1 MKKLTI
7 IRECLI
13 LPMTEQES
21 GKCFRGHIGIEGDRI
36 AFVLGQDEPLPDMP
50 GAEVIDGRG
59 KLAMPG
65 LVNTH
70 NHIPMTLLRSYAD
83 DLPLMPWLNDHVWPF
98 EARMTRDD
106 IRVGAELGMAEMLLG
121 GTTTSADMYWMD
133 EAVAEAAEHTG
144 IRAVIATSILDGKR
158 EAFDRDFALLTERY
172 GRGQHPRV
180 TLMVAPHAV
189 YTCSPETLEYARD
202 TAAVHG
208 IGITIHVSETQDE
221 QRMIRERYGKTPVE
235 MLRDLG
241 MLGPRTLVVH
251 AVWVSDSDIE
261 IMREHGVSVAHNP
274 QSNMKLASGIAPF
287 AKMAAAG
294 LNVSIGTDGPSSNN
308 DLDMWEEMRSA
319 SFLQKVATLDPCA
332 FPAYEVLKMATVNG
346 ARALDLGDEVGQLRE
361 GMKADIILLDIE
373 KPHLYPQTDMV
384 ANLVYCAKANDVD
397 TVFVDGRKV
406 VENRR
411 LLTIDQIALCR
422 EAQERFD
429 AIVGRIENGQLKM
442 DN

>member
-1 MKKLTI
+1 MSRQTI
-7 IRECLI
+7 IRDCLI
-13 LPMTEQES
+13 LPMTEQEG
-21 GKCFRGHIGIEGDRI
+21 GKCFRGHVGIEGDRI
-36 AFVLGQDEPLPDMP
+36 AFVLGQDETLPDMP
-50 GAEVIDGRG
+50 GAEIIDGRG

-121 GTTTSADMYWMD
+121 GTTTSTDMYWMD
-133 EAVAEAAEHTG
+133 EAVAEAAERTG
-144 IRAVIATSILDGKR
+144 IRAVIAPSILDGKR

-172 GRGQHPRV
+172 GRGQHPRI

-189 YTCSPETLEYARD
+189 YTCSPETLEYVRD
-202 TAAVHG
+202 TAAAHG
-208 IGITIHVSETQDE
+208 IGIMIHVSETQDE

-241 MLGPRTLVVH
+241 MLGPRTLIVH

-294 LNVSIGTDGPSSNN
+294 INVSIGTDGPSSNN

-319 SFLQKVATLDPCA
+319 SFLQKVATLDPCI
-332 FPAYEVLKMATVNG
+332 FPAYEVLRMATVNG
-346 ARALDLGDEVGQLRE
+346 ARALGLEGEMGQLRK

-373 KPHLYPQTDMV
+373 KPHLYPQTDIV
-384 ANLVYCAKANDVD
+384 ANLVYCAKASDVE

-411 LLTIDQIALCR
+411 LLTMNQAALCL
-422 EAQERFD
+422 EAQERFE
-429 AIVGRIENGQLKM
+429 AIKDRIG
-442 DN
+442 

>member
-1 MKKLTI
+1 
-7 IRECLI
+7 
-13 LPMTEQES
+13 MTEREDGQ
-21 GKCFRGHIGIEGDRI
+21 CFRGHLGIENDRI
-36 AFVLGQDEPLPDMP
+36 AFVCKHDEPLPDMP
-50 GAEVIDGRG
+50 GAEIIDGCG

-98 EARMTRDD
+98 EAQMTRDD

-133 EAVAEAAEHTG
+133 EAVAEAAEHAG

-158 EAFDRDFALLTERY
+158 EAFDHDFALLTERY
-172 GRGQHPRV
+172 GRGQHPRI

-189 YTCSPETLEYARD
+189 YTCNPETLEYARD
-202 TAAVHG
+202 TAATHG

-241 MLGPRTLVVH
+241 MLSPRTLVVH

-287 AKMAAAG
+287 AKMATAG

-319 SFLQKVATLDPCA
+319 SFMQKVATLDPCV

-346 ARALDLGDEVGQLRE
+346 AHALGLEGEVGQLRK
-361 GMKADIILLDIE
+361 GMKADVILLDIE

-384 ANLVYCAKANDVD
+384 ANLVYCAKAADVD

-411 LLTIDQIALCR
+411 LLTMDQTALCR
-422 EAQERFD
+422 ETQERFE
-429 AIVGRIENGQLKM
+429 AIRGRIGK
-442 DN
+442 

>member
-1 MKKLTI
+1 MKKNTI
-7 IRECLI
+7 IRDCLI
-13 LPMTEQES
+13 LPMTGQED

-36 AFVLGQDEPLPDMP
+36 AFVRRHDEPLPDTA
-50 GAEVIDGRG
+50 GAEIIDGRG

-133 EAVAEAAEHTG
+133 EAVAEAAVHAG
-144 IRAVIATSILDGKR
+144 IRAVIASSILDGKR
-158 EAFDRDFALLTERY
+158 EAFDRDLALLTERY
-172 GRGQHPRV
+172 GRGCHPRI

-202 TAAVHG
+202 TAAAHD

-221 QRMIRERYGKTPVE
+221 QRIVRERYGKTPVE
-235 MLRDLG
+235 LLRDLG
-241 MLGPRTLVVH
+241 MLGPRTLLVH
-251 AVWVSDSDIE
+251 AVWVNDGDIE

-294 LNVSIGTDGPSSNN
+294 INVTIGTDGPSSNN
-308 DLDMWEEMRSA
+308 DLDMWEEMRAA
-319 SFLQKVATLDPCA
+319 SYLQKVTERDPRVL
-332 FPAYEVLKMATVNG
+332 PAYETLRMATVYG
-346 ARALDLGDEVGQLRE
+346 AKALGYNDLGFISE
-361 GMKADIILLDIE
+361 GALADFILVNVDT
-373 KPHLYPQTDMV
+373 PHMQPIHNIV
-384 ANLVYCAKANDVD
+384 SNLVYSGKASDVD
-397 TVFVDGRKV
+397 TVVVDGKIL
-406 VENRR
+406 VEDGR
-411 LLTIDQIALCR
+411 LL
-422 EAQERFD
+422 
-429 AIVGRIENGQLKM
+429 
-442 DN
+442 

>member
-7 IRECLI
+7 IQDCLI
-13 LPMTEQES
+13 LPMTGREGGE
-21 GKCFRGHIGIEGDRI
+21 CFRGHIGIEGDRI
-36 AFVLGQDEPLPDMP
+36 AFVRRQGEPLPDAP

-121 GTTTSADMYWMD
+121 GTTTSTDMYWMD
-133 EAVAEAAEHTG
+133 EAVAEAAERTG
-144 IRAVIATSILDGKR
+144 IRAVIAPSILDGKR
-158 EAFDRDFALLTERY
+158 EAFDHDFALLTGRY
-172 GRGQHPRV
+172 GRGQHPRI

-202 TAAVHG
+202 TAAAHG

-319 SFLQKVATLDPCA
+319 SFLQKVATLDPCV

-346 ARALDLGDEVGQLRE
+346 ARALGLADEIGQLRE

-384 ANLVYCAKANDVD
+384 ANLAYCAKASDVE

-411 LLTIDQIALCR
+411 LLTMDQTALCR

-429 AIVGRIENGQLKM
+429 AIKGRVG
-442 DN
+442 

>member
-1 MKKLTI
+1 MLTA
-7 IRECLI
+7 
-13 LPMTEQES
+13 
-21 GKCFRGHIGIEGDRI
+21 G
-36 AFVLGQDEPLPDMP
+36 
-50 GAEVIDGRG
+50 
-59 KLAMPG
+59 
-65 LVNTH
+65 
-70 NHIPMTLLRSYAD
+70 
-83 DLPLMPWLNDHVWPF
+83 
-98 EARMTRDD
+98 
-106 IRVGAELGMAEMLLG
+106 
-121 GTTTSADMYWMD
+121 
-133 EAVAEAAEHTG
+133 
-144 IRAVIATSILDGKR
+144 
-158 EAFDRDFALLTERY
+158 
-172 GRGQHPRV
+172 
-180 TLMVAPHAV
+180 
-189 YTCSPETLEYARD
+189 
-202 TAAVHG
+202 
-208 IGITIHVSETQDE
+208 TIHVSETQDE

-241 MLGPRTLVVH
+241 MLGPSTLVVH

-319 SFLQKVATLDPCA
+319 SFLQKVATLDPCV

-346 ARALDLGDEVGQLRE
+346 ARALGLADEIGQLRE

-384 ANLVYCAKANDVD
+384 ANLAYCAKASDVE

-411 LLTIDQIALCR
+411 LLTMDQTALCR

-429 AIVGRIENGQLKM
+429 AIKGRVG
-442 DN
+442 

>member
-1 MKKLTI
+1 MNKKITI
-7 IRECLI
+7 IRDCLV
-13 LPMTEQES
+13 LPMTERND
-21 GKCFRGHIGIEGDRI
+21 GKCFRGHIGIENDRI
-36 AFVLGQDEPLPDMP
+36 AFVCGHDEAMPDAAAA
-50 GAEVIDGRG
+50 AEVIDGRG

-98 EARMTRDD
+98 EAQMTRDD

-133 EAVAEAAEHTG
+133 EAVGEAADRAG
-144 IRAVIATSILDGKR
+144 IRAVISTSILDGKK
-158 EAFDRDFALLTERY
+158 EAFDKDLALLDERY
-172 GRGQHPRV
+172 GRGRHPRI
-180 TLMVAPHAV
+180 TLMVAPHAA
-189 YTCSPETLEYARD
+189 YTCSPETLAYARD
-202 TAAVHG
+202 VAAAHDTG
-208 IGITIHVSETQDE
+208 IVIHVSETQDE
-221 QRMIRERYGKTPVE
+221 QRIIRERYGKTPVE

-241 MLGPRTLVVH
+241 MLNPRTLIVH

-294 LNVSIGTDGPSSNN
+294 LNVTIGTDGPSSNN

-319 SFLQKVATLDPCA
+319 SFLQKVGTLDPCVY
-332 FPAYEVLKMATVNG
+332 PAREVLRMATVNG
-346 ARALDLGDEVGQLRE
+346 ARALGLEGEVGQLRQ

-373 KPHLYPQTDMV
+373 KPHLYPQTDMI
-384 ANLVYCAKANDVD
+384 ANLVYCAKASDVD
-397 TVFVDGRKV
+397 TVFVNGRKV
-406 VENRR
+406 VEGRR
-411 LLTIDQIALCR
+411 LLTMDQTALCR
-422 EAQERFD
+422 EVQERFES
-429 AIVGRIENGQLKM
+429 IKGRIGK
-442 DN
+442 